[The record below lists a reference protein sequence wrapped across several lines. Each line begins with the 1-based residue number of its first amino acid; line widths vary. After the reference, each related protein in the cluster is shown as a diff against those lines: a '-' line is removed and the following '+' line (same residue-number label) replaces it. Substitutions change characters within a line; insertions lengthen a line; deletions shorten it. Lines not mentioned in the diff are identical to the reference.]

1 MLQQVPLLLL
11 VMTLS
16 VIGISKRKERKQ
28 ERPDDAEAQAEATG
42 VAPVV
47 DGRGIGAQF
56 ERPLLGDVEPST
68 PFLLNIE
75 AEPVRLTSDRP
86 VVQPSLI

>member
-1 MLQQVPLLLL
+1 ML

-16 VIGISKRKERKQ
+16 AIGLSKRKERKQ
-28 ERPDDAEAQAEATG
+28 ERPDDAEAQAEAQAEATG

-47 DGRGIGAQF
+47 DRRGTGVQF
-56 ERPLLGDVEPST
+56 ERPLLGDVEPLT

-75 AEPVRLTSDRP
+75 AEPVRQTNDRP
-86 VVQPSLI
+86 IVQPSLI